1 MTLGEDAR
9 TAWALLGHHIA
20 LFCLRI
26 QSIAFRFRRKAG
38 DVRILATACWHFPIY
53 SQTFVYQELLALMRR
68 GHRLRMVYCE
78 ARPRSELGTDF
89 RPLWGAR
96 CRMSAEHAIRRRDFD
111 HFARTVPD
119 RVEAV
124 FADLARET
132 GRPAADLR
140 DDPQVL
146 QAFSFARIAKAYG
159 ADYIHSYFFYEGTLF
174 AFVAARLLGVPRGVS
189 CYADHM
195 LQDHP
200 LKLVPFHVRDADIVI
215 ATSRRIRGEL
225 VDLAGTD
232 PGTILVKPNAVDL
245 ATLRRPAV
253 PDRAGGGLRIVTIS
267 RIDPKKGLEYLVE
280 AARLLLDA
288 GVPVTVEVLGGVDAH
303 SAAAKD
309 YADRL
314 RQRIAELRLEDAV
327 RLRGVCTRTEVR
339 AALARAHVFA
349 LPAVELGNNDKDG
362 IPTALLEAM
371 AMGLAVVA
379 TEAGSITEVI
389 EPEVNGLLVPQ
400 RDAAALADALAR
412 LAGDEDARRT
422 FGAAAER
429 TIAERYDVT
438 VCEPAFH
445 EQVARVLRPRPPPVP
460 PWSRRIGTGLAAL
473 ARTARTPDWFAY
485 KIPPLLA
492 VAYAG
497 LLVFGVAPLDG
508 LAAIAPPLWG
518 ILLAGAYGHA
528 INDLTDMEED
538 RRAGKRNTMT
548 AVPPR
553 LRVPAVALLA
563 ALGLGPL
570 VLFAQ
575 ETAPVALV
583 AGIYALSTLYSVPPV
598 RLKCRGVLGV
608 LADASAA
615 HLLPSLAIALTA
627 VGGAAGPAA
636 TAFVVSAAVW
646 SLAAGLRGIIV
657 HQIIDR
663 SADRRSRVMTF
674 AGRLRNKRLRA
685 LVLLFV
691 FPLEVAGLAVFL
703 GLAVWAEPWLA
714 LAVAGWLTLEWA
726 KIRRDWRLPIFYPG
740 RRVERYLPLLNNE
753 FHEVYLPGLLL
764 AGLCLHDVW
773 YLPLFALHLVVFS
786 GNIAARLAVARK
798 VLADAR

>member
-1 MTLGEDAR
+1 M
-9 TAWALLGHHIA
+9 
-20 LFCLRI
+20 
-26 QSIAFRFRRKAG
+26 SRFRHGSGGA
-38 DVRILATACWHFPIY
+38 RILATACWHFPIY

-68 GHRLRMVYCE
+68 GHRVRMVYCE
-78 ARPRSELGTDF
+78 ARPESELGADF
-89 RPLWGAR
+89 RPLWRAR
-96 CRMSAEHAIRRRDFD
+96 CRMRAEHAIRRRDFD
-111 HFARTVPD
+111 HFARTVPN
-119 RVEAV
+119 RVAAV
-124 FADLARET
+124 LVELARQT
-132 GRPAADLR
+132 GRPAEDLR

-146 QAFSFARIAKAYG
+146 QAFSFARIAQAYG

-174 AFVAARLLGVPRGVS
+174 AFVAARLLDVPRGVS

-215 ATSRRIRGEL
+215 ATSRRIRDEL

-245 ATLRRPAV
+245 ATLRRTAAPAA
-253 PDRAGGGLRIVTIS
+253 PDGTGGGLRVVAIS

-288 GVPVTVEVLGGVDAH
+288 GVPVSVEVLGGADAH
-303 SAAAKD
+303 SEASKAC
-309 YADRL
+309 ADRL
-314 RQRIAELRLEDAV
+314 RQRIADLRLEGAV
-327 RLRGVCTRTEVR
+327 HLRGVCTRTEVR
-339 AALARAHVFA
+339 AALARADVFA

-379 TEAGSITEVI
+379 TGAGSITEVI
-389 EPEVNGLLVPQ
+389 EHEANGLLVPQ
-400 RDAAALADALAR
+400 RDPAALADALAR
-412 LAGDEDARRT
+412 LAADAGARRT
-422 FGAAAER
+422 LGAAAER
-429 TIAERYDVT
+429 TIAARYDVA

-445 EQVARVLRPRPPPVP
+445 DRVARVLRPRPAVP
-460 PWSRRIGTGLAAL
+460 GLRALATAL

-497 LLVFGVAPLDG
+497 LLVFGAAPPDGLSAVAPL
-508 LAAIAPPLWG
+508 LWG

-528 INDLTDMEED
+528 VNDLTDMEED
-538 RRAGKRNTMT
+538 RRAGKRNTMR
-548 AVPPR
+548 ALPAR

-570 VLFAQ
+570 ALFA
-575 ETAPVALV
+575 EGAAPAALV
-583 AGIYALSTLYSVPPV
+583 AGIYALSTLYSMPPV
-598 RLKCRGVLGV
+598 RLKCRGALGV

-615 HLLPSLAIALTA
+615 HLLPSLAIALTTA
-627 VGGAAGPAA
+627 GVAGASGPAA

-646 SLAAGLRGIIV
+646 SLAAGLRGIVV

-663 SADRRSRVMTF
+663 AADRRGRVATF

-685 LVLLFV
+685 LVLLFI
-691 FPLEVAGLAVFL
+691 FPLEVIGLAVFVGL
-703 GLAVWAEPWLA
+703 GLWAEPWLG
-714 LAVAGWLTLEWA
+714 LPVAGWLTLEGA
-726 KIRRDWRLPIFYPG
+726 KIRRGWRLPIFYPG

-753 FHEVYLPGLLL
+753 FHEVYLPCLLL
-764 AGLCLHDVW
+764 AGLCLQDAW

-786 GNIAARLAVARK
+786 GNIAARLVVARR